1 MGENF
6 CDKNISVGRRSEG
19 IGKRGFPE
27 WYCLNVIVVK
37 GKIGLKEW
45 IKNNRVP
52 LLFNKLAYFYV
63 LCFVKMRIIIA
74 PAWKNGWMKE
84 WLYNFS
90 GKKKISNWIRAA
102 KNVPPSEKIAL
113 TNKRSVSSGASDKIS
128 TISNM

>member
-63 LCFVKMRIIIA
+63 LSKWETSLLQLERMA
-74 PAWKNGWMKE
+74 EWKNDYTIF
-84 WLYNFS
+84 LI
-90 GKKKISNWIRAA
+90 KKISNCIRAV

-113 TNKRSVSSGASDKIS
+113 TNKRSVSSGASGKIS